1 MIQFNNKKNEQIYT
15 DKKNDI
21 SLPLCLKHFTHSLN
35 LNVQVQAEDL
45 STSAGDAKPR
55 ETAESMSNEAS
66 VIVSTKQSDKSE
78 DESPDKNLELRKD
91 LTIEANGSLFNIEV
105 EGLFKNEPHPVEVEV
120 KEEDAGHQPSYVTLT
135 TVSSGTEEL
144 ADNANLVS
152 NLSHLLNFNQT
163 TWMAG
168 HEDTSLMALAYQ
180 PVDLAP
186 AHFHRNMV
194 EVNGVAE
201 LSSYLMD
208 DEYKYSIGP
217 NPFYHLDT
225 NNRRIWVP
233 ESCSAHR
240 ERSSRSPNGKPSVPG
255 ESIFVAEFESDA
267 VALHQ
272 QSAVSIERFPS
283 RSWRGPNSGKT
294 QYEKGTIL
302 HLLSNRMQYGS
313 SISAIW

>member
-1 MIQFNNKKNEQIYT
+1 MSRSFA
-15 DKKNDI
+15 DKKCSTSLTLCFKHND
-21 SLPLCLKHFTHSLN
+21 HSFKLD
-35 LNVQVQAEDL
+35 VQVQAEDL
-45 STSAGDAKPR
+45 STSAGEAKAR

-66 VIVSTKQSDKSE
+66 VIVAAKHSDKSE
-78 DESPDKNLELRKD
+78 QASDKNLEMRKE

-105 EGLFKNEPHPVEVEV
+105 EGLFKNEPHPVEVEI

-168 HEDTSLMALAYQ
+168 HEDTSLMTFAHQ

-194 EVNGVAE
+194 EVNGVTE
-201 LSSYLMD
+201 LSSCLMD
-208 DEYKYSIGP
+208 EEYKYSIGP

-240 ERSSRSPNGKPSVPG
+240 ERNNRSPGVKASVAG
-255 ESIFVAEFESDA
+255 ESIFVTEFESD

-294 QYEKGTIL
+294 QYEKGTL
-302 HLLSNRMQYGS
+302 
-313 SISAIW
+313 

>member
-1 MIQFNNKKNEQIYT
+1 MRVVSVFDHSKVGLILLDKNTASFSPIALG
-15 DKKNDI
+15 I
-21 SLPLCLKHFTHSLN
+21 SFIHSFKIDL
-35 LNVQVQAEDL
+35 QVQAEDL
-45 STSAGDAKPR
+45 STSAGEVKPR

-66 VIVSTKQSDKSE
+66 VIVSTKQTDKSE
-78 DESPDKNLELRKD
+78 DESLDKNLELRKD

-105 EGLFKNEPHPVEVEV
+105 EGFFKNEPHPVEVEV
-120 KEEDAGHQPSYVTLT
+120 KDEDAGHQPSYVTLT

-144 ADNANLVS
+144 TDNANLVS

-163 TWMAG
+163 TWTAG
-168 HEDTSLMALAYQ
+168 HEDNSLMTFGHQ

-240 ERSSRSPNGKPSVPG
+240 ERNNRSPGGKPSAPG
-255 ESIFVAEFESDA
+255 ESIFVADFESD
-267 VALHQ
+267 VTLHQ
-272 QSAVSIERFPS
+272 PSAVSIERFPS

-294 QYEKGTIL
+294 QYEKGIL
-302 HLLSNRMQYGS
+302 T
-313 SISAIW
+313 